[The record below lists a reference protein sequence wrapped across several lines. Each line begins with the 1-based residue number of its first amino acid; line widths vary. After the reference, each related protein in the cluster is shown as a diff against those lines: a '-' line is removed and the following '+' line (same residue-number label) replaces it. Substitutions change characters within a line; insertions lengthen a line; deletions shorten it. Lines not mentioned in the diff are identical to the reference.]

1 MSGRRV
7 VPHNARMQILL
18 SALGSAGDVHPFI
31 AIGRVLVAQGHRVR
45 VLAAPVFADRVQR
58 ARLDFAP
65 MGEPGEYERL
75 LAQADLWDAR
85 RGARFILDELLAR
98 LPEAYA
104 TTAAH
109 VVTGE
114 TLLVGSTLAW
124 GTRLVQEK
132 TGIPAATVHLSPL
145 CLPSAIAPPV
155 LPVVGDLAWLP
166 TPMRRWSQALA
177 ERLVMDRWTRP
188 RLNAFRETLGLP
200 PVRHVWSRWIHSP
213 DLVIGAWPEWF
224 APTQADWPP
233 ATITSGFPI
242 FDEGGAGMDDALRA
256 FLEAGPPP
264 VGITPGSAMA
274 HGRQF
279 FARALAAC
287 TALSRR
293 AIFITPF
300 ADQLPATLPASFH
313 HVAYAPFGALLPR
326 LSALVHHGGI
336 GTAAQALTT
345 GVMQVVVP
353 FAHDQFDN
361 AARLR
366 RLGVSCT
373 LAGDASVDAW
383 CEALRSDPARESAV
397 RRAANTLAREE
408 PAAERIAGELVR
420 LGERRGLGGAG
431 RQVRPTGRQTKQPPT
446 VARRAGAQAPR

>member
-1 MSGRRV
+1 
-7 VPHNARMQILL
+7 MQILL

-31 AIGRVLVAQGHRVR
+31 AIGRALMARGHGVR
-45 VLAAPVFADRVQR
+45 LLAAPVFADRVER
-58 ARLDFAP
+58 AGLDFAP

-109 VVTGE
+109 VVPGE

-124 GTRLVQEK
+124 GTRLVQEQ
-132 TGIPAATVHLSPL
+132 TGLPAATIHLSPL
-145 CLPSAIAPPV
+145 CIPSAVAPPV

-166 TPMRRWSQALA
+166 TPVLRWGQDLA

-188 RLNAFRETLGLP
+188 RLNAFRATLGLP
-200 PVRHVWSRWIHSP
+200 PVRRVWSRWIHSP
-213 DLVIGAWPEWF
+213 DLVVGAWPAWF
-224 APTQADWPP
+224 APVQPDWPP

-242 FDEGGAGMDDALRA
+242 FDEGGAPMDDALRA
-256 FLEAGPPP
+256 FLDAGPPP
-264 VGITPGSAMA
+264 IGITPGSAMA
-274 HGRQF
+274 HGRSF

-287 TALSRR
+287 TALGTR
-293 AIFITPF
+293 AIFVTPF
-300 ADQLPATLPASFH
+300 ADQLPASLPPSIH
-313 HVAYAPFGALLPR
+313 HVPYVPFGALLPR

-336 GTAAQALTT
+336 GTAAQALAA
-345 GVMQVVVP
+345 GVPQVVVP

-361 AARLR
+361 AARLQ

-373 LAGDASVDAW
+373 QDGDASLDAW
-383 CEALRSDPARESAV
+383 CAALRGLPAHDAAV
-397 RRAANTLAREE
+397 RRAATRLADAG
-408 PAAERIAGELVR
+408 PAAERIADELVM
-420 LGERRGLGGAG
+420 LAERHGLG
-431 RQVRPTGRQTKQPPT
+431 RT
-446 VARRAGAQAPR
+446 RAPDGSS